1 MKIERHKI
9 DEPYLSEMGQRS
21 ARAFADAVDNL
32 ALKKGNPNKPGALMD
47 DSRKAAAYGLIVD
60 APISRIHDML
70 KLAAKGAA
78 GFFATANASPSNPV
92 SITLVDGETE
102 TYTSSPDGSMVHVGR
117 WITGFYLSVIAR
129 DQDALNSLCSTSLE
143 SLRSSSTRSPEY
155 LYLYAQSLRDFATRQ
170 WKDIVQ
176 TMLAAVKA
184 TDPER
189 PDITDPD
196 WALDLHVPQLE
207 VLIYAVTK
215 DAKFGDALARA
226 VGLHKKYWSKKK
238 DLRLRDYEG
247 FLAVELTGLAKI
259 GLDQGLPFDIDSPY
273 VPMEL
278 IR

>member
-9 DEPYLSEMGQRS
+9 DEPYLSEMGERS
-21 ARAFADAVDNL
+21 RSQFEGLFGFVESAKRNPKNLTLLATNARE
-32 ALKKGNPNKPGALMD
+32 
-47 DSRKAAAYGLIVD
+47 AAAYGLIVN
-60 APISRIHDML
+60 APTTQISEAL
-70 KLAAKGAA
+70 KLAARATSALFQAA
-78 GFFATANASPSNPV
+78 HASPANPV
-92 SITLVDGETE
+92 TVRLDDAPA
-102 TYTSSPDGSMVHVGR
+102 TYASPPDGSTVHVGR
-117 WITGFYLSVIAR
+117 WITGFYLSIIAR
-129 DQDALNSLCSTSLE
+129 DQDALNSLCSTPLG
-143 SLRSSSTRSPEY
+143 SLRSSSSRFPEY
-155 LYLYAQSLRDFATRQ
+155 VYLYAQSLRDFATRQ

-226 VGLHKKYWSKKK
+226 VALHKKYWSKKK

-247 FLAVELTGLAKI
+247 FLAVELTALAKI
-259 GLDQGLPFDIDSPY
+259 GLDQGLSFDIDSPY
-273 VPMEL
+273 VPMQL
-278 IR
+278 IT